1 MANSF
6 NTMQTISDMTL
17 PLLMDNIAF
26 MPLITLGKYD
36 STFTKKKAGDAIQ
49 VTRPARVTAIDG
61 TADISS
67 SYADFA
73 ETSVTITLDKIAT
86 VARKWTSKEQT
97 LNMDDLQ
104 RLVVQPAVNAL
115 AEQVNADLLDLYKKV
130 PYFYGVSG
138 TTPDE
143 LADIA
148 QARKI
153 LQDNRAPRDGRA
165 FVMDNTA
172 EAEFLVLDSLVEVDK
187 SGTNSALRD
196 AALGRVM
203 GMMLV
208 ADNQVPTHTAGAYT
222 ALTDLTSNGIQA
234 IGATTFNVESAAGTS
249 TAAVV
254 EGDIFTIETGAAA
267 GQYVCTAAA
276 TAASGAIALTIFP
289 GLLGATADTDTVA
302 FADETAGA
310 HVPNLMFQKE
320 AFTLAS
326 APLEGALGGANSS
339 FTSAHGMTITV
350 TQDYDINTNTNLIRF
365 DYLYGV
371 QATMPD
377 LAVIVLG

>member
-1 MANSF
+1 MANAYV
-6 NTMQTISDMTL
+6 TMQTIADMTL

-26 MPLITLGKYD
+26 MPLITRGKYD
-36 STFTKKKAGDAIQ
+36 GTFAKKAGDTIQ
-49 VTRPARVTAIDG
+49 VIRPARVEAVDG
-61 TADISS
+61 TVDISG
-67 SYADFA
+67 SYADFG
-73 ETSVTITLDKIAT
+73 ETAVLITLDKIAT
-86 VARKWTSKEQT
+86 VPRKWTSKEAT

-115 AEQVNADLLDLYKKV
+115 AEQVNADLLNLYKKV
-130 PYFYGVSG
+130 PYFSGTSG
-138 TTPDE
+138 TTPST

-148 QARKI
+148 NARKI
-153 LQDNRAPRDGRA
+153 LQDNRAPSQDRA

-172 EAEFLVLDSLVEVDK
+172 EAKFLTLDSLVEVDK

-203 GMMLV
+203 GMILM
-208 ADNQVPTHTAGAYT
+208 ADNQVPTHTAGIYS
-222 ALTDLTSNGIQA
+222 ALTDVTITTGAADATSIVLTSAG
-234 IGATTFNVESAAGTS
+234 GAS
-249 TAAVV
+249 TATLL
-254 EGDIFTIETGAAA
+254 EGDIFTLDGL
-267 GQYVCTAAA
+267 QYTVTADTAAA
-276 TAASGAIALTIFP
+276 IA
-289 GLLGATADTDTVA
+289 GVVTVA
-302 FADETAGA
+302 ISPAIPVAFGAMTSVAVTFADVTALA

-326 APLEGALGGANSS
+326 APLEGAIGGANSA
-339 FTSAHGMTITV
+339 FTSAHGLTITV

-377 LAVIVLG
+377 LAVRVLG

>member
-1 MANSF
+1 MSNQF
-6 NTMQTISDMTL
+6 NTMQTIADMTL

-26 MPLITLGKYD
+26 MPLITRGKYD
-36 STFTKKKAGDAIQ
+36 GTFTKKKAGDSIQ

-61 TADISS
+61 TADISA

-73 ETSVTITLDKIAT
+73 ETSVTIKLDSIAT

-104 RLVVQPAVNAL
+104 RLVVQPAVNAI
-115 AEQVNADLLDLYKKV
+115 AEQVNADLLNLYKKV
-130 PYFYGVSG
+130 PYFSGVSG
-138 TTPDE
+138 VTPKT
-143 LADIA
+143 LAEIA
-148 QARKI
+148 NARKI

-172 EAEFLVLDSLVEVDK
+172 EAGFLTLDSLVEVDK

-196 AALGRVM
+196 AALGKVM

-208 ADNQVPTHTAGAYT
+208 ADNQVPTHTAGLYS
-222 ALTDLTSNGIQA
+222 ALADVTITTGALGATSIVLTSAG
-234 IGATTFNVESAAGTS
+234 GAS
-249 TAAVV
+249 TATLL
-254 EGDIFTIETGAAA
+254 EGDIFTLEGS
-267 GQYVCTAAA
+267 QYVV
-276 TAASGAIALTIFP
+276 
-289 GLLGATADTDTVA
+289 TADTASAIAGVVTVAIYPALPKAFGAMDTVTVA
-302 FADETAGA
+302 FADVTAKA

-326 APLEGALGGANSS
+326 APLEGALAGANSA
-339 FTSAHGMTITV
+339 FTSAHGITITV
-350 TQDYDINTNTNLIRF
+350 TTDYDINTNTNLIRF

-377 LAVIVLG
+377 LAVRVLG

>member
-1 MANSF
+1 MANQF
-6 NTMQTISDMTL
+6 VTMQNIADMAL

-26 MPLITLGKYD
+26 LPLITRGKYD
-36 STFTKKKAGDAIQ
+36 EAFEKKVGDTIQ
-49 VTRPARVTAIDG
+49 VRRPARSTAIDG
-61 TADISS
+61 TADISG
-67 SYADFA
+67 SYEDMG
-73 ETSVTITLDKIAT
+73 ETAVTITLDKIAT
-86 VARKWTSKEQT
+86 VPKKWTSKEAT

-104 RLVVQPAVNAL
+104 RLVVMPAMNAI
-115 AEQVNADLLDLYKKV
+115 AEKVNADLLDLYKKV
-130 PYFYGVSG
+130 PYFYGTSG

-148 QARKI
+148 NSRKI

-172 EAEFLVLDSLVEVDK
+172 EAKFLVLDSLVEVDK

-196 AALGRVM
+196 AALGKVM

-208 ADNQVPTHTAGAYT
+208 ADNQVPTHTAGGYT
-222 ALTDLTSNGIQA
+222 ALADVTITTGAAAATSIVLT
-234 IGATTFNVESAAGTS
+234 SAAGTS
-249 TAAVV
+249 TAKLL
-254 EGDIFTIETGAAA
+254 EGDIFTLDGE
-267 GQYVCTAAA
+267 QYTV
-276 TAASGAIALTIFP
+276 
-289 GLLGATADTDTVA
+289 TADTASAIAGVVTASIYPALPKAFGDMASVA
-302 FADETAGA
+302 VTFPDVTAGA

-326 APLEGALGGANSS
+326 APLEGAIGGAK
-339 FTSAHGMTITV
+339 TGRATAHGLTITV

-377 LAVIVLG
+377 LAVRVLG

>member
-6 NTMQTISDMTL
+6 ITMQKVADMAL

-26 MPLITLGKYD
+26 LPLITTGKYD
-36 STFTKKKAGDAIQ
+36 NEYSAKKGDTIK
-49 VTRPARVTAIDG
+49 VVRPARVTAIDG
-61 TADISS
+61 SSDISS
-67 SYADFA
+67 AYEDFA
-73 ETSVTITLDKIAT
+73 ETSVSIQLDTIKT
-86 VARKWTSKEQT
+86 VARAWTSKEAT

-104 RLVVQPAVNAL
+104 RLVVQPAVNAI
-115 AEQVNADLLDLYKKV
+115 AEAVNLKCLELYKSV
-130 PYFYGVSG
+130 YNFTGTSG
-138 TTPDE
+138 TTPDA
-143 LADIA
+143 LSDIA
-148 QARKI
+148 NSRKV

-172 EAEFLVLDSLVEVDK
+172 EAKFLILDSLVEVDK

-203 GMMLV
+203 GMMLA

-234 IGATTFNVESAAGTS
+234 IGATTFNVESAAGSS

-254 EGDIFTIETGAAA
+254 EGDIFTIETGDAA

-276 TAASGAIALTIFP
+276 AATSGAIALTIQP
-289 GLLGATADTDTVA
+289 PLRGATADTDTVA

-326 APLEGALGGANSS
+326 APLEGAIGGANSAKA
-339 FTSAHGMTITV
+339 SAHGLTITV

-365 DYLYGV
+365 DYLFGV

-377 LAVIVLG
+377 LAVRVLG

>member
-1 MANSF
+1 MANTF
-6 NTMQTISDMTL
+6 NTMKTISDMTL

-61 TADISS
+61 TADISG
-67 SYADFA
+67 SYEDFA
-73 ETSVTITLDKIAT
+73 ETSVTVTLDKIAT
-86 VARKWTSKEQT
+86 VARAWTSKEQT

-130 PYFYGVSG
+130 PYFSGVSG
-138 TTPDE
+138 VTPKT
-143 LADIA
+143 LAEIA
-148 QARKI
+148 NARKI

-172 EAEFLVLDSLVEVDK
+172 EAGFLTLDSLVEVDK

-203 GMMLV
+203 GMVLT
-208 ADNQVPTHTAGAYT
+208 ADNQVPLHTAGLYS
-222 ALTDLTSNGIQA
+222 ALADVTITTGAADATSIVLT
-234 IGATTFNVESAAGTS
+234 SAAGTS
-249 TAAVV
+249 TDTLL
-254 EGDIFTIETGAAA
+254 EGDIFTLDGN
-267 GQYVCTAAA
+267 QYVV
-276 TAASGAIALTIFP
+276 
-289 GLLGATADTDTVA
+289 TADTSAAIAGVVTVPISPALPVA
-302 FADETAGA
+302 FGAMTSVAVTFADVTALA

-339 FTSAHGMTITV
+339 FTTAHGMTITV

-377 LAVIVLG
+377 LALRVLG

>member
-1 MANSF
+1 MSNSF
-6 NTMQTISDMTL
+6 ITMQKIADMAL

-26 MPLITLGKYD
+26 LPLITTGKYD
-36 STFTKKKAGDAIQ
+36 SQFSAKKGDTIK
-49 VTRPARVTAIDG
+49 VVRPARVTAIDG
-61 TADISS
+61 DQDISS
-67 SYADFA
+67 LYEDFA
-73 ETSVTITLDKIAT
+73 ETSVPITLDNIAT
-86 VARKWTSKEQT
+86 VARAWTSKEAT

-104 RLVVQPAVNAL
+104 
-115 AEQVNADLLDLYKKV
+115 
-130 PYFYGVSG
+130 G

-148 QARKI
+148 QSRKI

-203 GMMLV
+203 GMMLA
-208 ADNQVPTHTAGAYT
+208 ADNQVPTHTAGAFT
-222 ALTDLTSNGIQA
+222 ALTDLTSDGIQA
-234 IGATTFNVESAAGTS
+234 IDATTFNVESAAGTS

-254 EGDIFTIETGAAA
+254 EGDIFTIETGDAA
-267 GQYVCTAAA
+267 GTYVCTAAA
-276 TAASGAIALTIFP
+276 TAASGDIALTIDP
-289 GLLGATADTDTVA
+289 PLRGATADTDTVA

-310 HVPNLMFQKE
+310 HVANLMFQKE
-320 AFTLAS
+320 AFTMAS
-326 APLEGALGGANSS
+326 APLEGAIGGANSAQA
-339 FTSAHGMTITV
+339 SAHGLTITV

-365 DYLYGV
+365 DYLFGV

-377 LAVIVLG
+377 LAVRVLG